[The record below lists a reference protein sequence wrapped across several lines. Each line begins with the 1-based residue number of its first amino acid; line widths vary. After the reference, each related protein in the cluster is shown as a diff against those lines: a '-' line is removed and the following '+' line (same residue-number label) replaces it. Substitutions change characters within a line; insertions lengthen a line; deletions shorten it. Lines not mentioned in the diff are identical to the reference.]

1 MIASRIHRIGHFKEL
16 HHSVQQP
23 VDHLEAR
30 RGVVEHRREV
40 SLVSSA
46 NLSAGVAQDNI
57 ADLEELER

>member
-16 HHSVQQP
+16 HHPVQQP